1 LSAVDRR
8 SVGRGALVDL
18 AVLVPFVGLYA
29 VARAFGATTLGT
41 TLVVVATVAAP
52 LAGGFTA
59 GRGQLRAPLTN
70 GAAAAAVAVVAY
82 VAFRLGD
89 AAVRGTTVHPASVI
103 VFVMLCVTLGLLGG
117 YVGFR
122 SAPR

>member
-1 LSAVDRR
+1 MSGVDRR
-8 SVGRGALVDL
+8 AVGRGALVDL
-18 AVLVPFVGLYA
+18 AVLIPFVALYA
-29 VARAFGATTLGT
+29 IARAFGATTLGT

-89 AAVRGTTVHPASVI
+89 AAVRATTVHPVSVI
-103 VFVMLCVTLGLLGG
+103 VFVMLSVTLGLLGG

>member
-1 LSAVDRR
+1 
-8 SVGRGALVDL
+8 
-18 AVLVPFVGLYA
+18 
-29 VARAFGATTLGT
+29 
-41 TLVVVATVAAP
+41 
-52 LAGGFTA
+52 
-59 GRGQLRAPLTN
+59 
-70 GAAAAAVAVVAY
+70 VAVVAY

-103 VFVMLCVTLGLLGG
+103 VFVMLSVTLGLLGG